1 MTISDAVLLG
11 LIQGLTEF
19 LPVSSS
25 GHLVIAQALIG
36 FQGPGIVFDILLHGA
51 TLGAVLVYFWR
62 DVVALLL
69 SLLPGGDVARRRVV
83 GMIVL
88 ATIPTGV
95 IGLTIDHYLSGL
107 FESPKFA
114 AAMLLI
120 TGIVLL
126 VAERTRVGDG
136 TMEQVSP
143 VNAALVG
150 TAQGVAVLPGISRSG
165 STIAAGLIL
174 GMEAQAAARFSFLM
188 AIPAILAA
196 VALHARDLAAGAA
209 GGNGAVPMALGFGVA
224 FATGLGAI
232 HLLLKLLARRKLWP
246 FSVYCWVVA
255 LWVLL

>member
-1 MTISDAVLLG
+1 VTTSDAVILG
-11 LIQGLTEF
+11 FIQGLTEF

-51 TLGAVLVYFWR
+51 TLGAVLLYFWR
-62 DVVALLL
+62 DIVALLL
-69 SLLPGGDVARRRVV
+69 SLLPGGDAARRRVV

-120 TGIVLL
+120 TGLVLL
-126 VAERTRVGDG
+126 VAERARIGEG

-143 VNAALVG
+143 VQAVLLG

-165 STIAAGLIL
+165 STIAAGLLL

-188 AIPAILAA
+188 SIPAILAA
-196 VALHARDLAAGAA
+196 VALHARDLAAGAT
-209 GGNGAVPMALGFGVA
+209 GGNGAVPMALGAGVA
-224 FATGLGAI
+224 FATGLAAI

-246 FSVYCWVVA
+246 FSVYCWAVA